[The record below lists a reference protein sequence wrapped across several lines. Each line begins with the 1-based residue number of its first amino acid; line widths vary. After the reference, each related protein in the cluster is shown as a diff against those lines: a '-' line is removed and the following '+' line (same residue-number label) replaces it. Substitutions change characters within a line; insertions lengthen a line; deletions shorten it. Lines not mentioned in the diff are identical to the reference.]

1 MIDAADLI
9 RAGCALLGLWGLL
22 NAAQW
27 LVDAPRWA
35 DGGPLGWDLQRLRR
49 GAFQRSALVA
59 GLYGVAGLRLLAA
72 TLLVASLALLVLPL
86 SPLTLALLAIFAL
99 AELALSL
106 RGGSDGAGKIA
117 LVTATGL
124 FLQVVGLLTGVHD
137 LLLAGVLW
145 TGGQLTIAYFAA
157 GASKAMLAPWRNG
170 QAVRG
175 ALTSYTAG
183 HRWSAAMLR
192 ENRFAFALGWA
203 IIIAE
208 IAFPLALFA
217 PLPVMLAALAAM
229 LILHLSIAI
238 VMGLNTYPWAF
249 LAAYPS
255 ALLLHQWVGVT
266 LRMH

>member
-1 MIDAADLI
+1 MIEAADLV

-27 LVDAPRWA
+27 LIDAPNWA
-35 DGGPLGWDLQRLRR
+35 DGSPLGWDLQRLRR
-49 GAFQRSALVA
+49 GALVRSEPIAQ
-59 GLYGVAGLRLLAA
+59 LYGTTGLRVLAGALLLASLG
-72 TLLVASLALLVLPL
+72 LLLLPL
-86 SPLTLALLAIFAL
+86 SCITVALLATFAL

-124 FLQVVGLLTGVHD
+124 ILQVAGLLTGVPD
-137 LLLAGVLW
+137 LLLAGGLW

-157 GASKAMLAPWRNG
+157 GASKALLVPWRNG

-183 HRWSAAMLR
+183 HRWAAVALR
-192 ENRFAFALGWA
+192 DDRVARTLGWA
-203 IIIAE
+203 IILAE

-229 LILHLSIAI
+229 VLLHLGIAI

-255 ALLLHQWVGVT
+255 ALLLHQWIARAVDII
-266 LRMH
+266 